1 VTGSALQSLQEEQTL
16 QNEKVSSA
24 AAGMN
29 NAKARYQRGL
39 ISEAMANEAQR
50 QWLSAQIQQIE
61 MQGQLVS
68 KDIVLNKALGGGKL

>member
-1 VTGSALQSLQEEQTL
+1 
-16 QNEKVSSA
+16 
-24 AAGMN
+24 MN